1 MYPAGCLSGLQ
12 EIFDRA
18 KTQCSGTKII
28 RAKSSINLNDNDT
41 IGPITAQ
48 LKQGWMFANSP
59 GLLC

>member
-1 MYPAGCLSGLQ
+1 MYPAGCVSGLQ

-48 LKQGWMFANSP
+48 PREGRVFAHRP